1 MTDVT
6 RPTDQFDNLNDDA
19 VLENL
24 DDFEREPVLKRP
36 GRVLTPL
43 TWGLVA
49 LVLAVGTFAL
59 GAKLGND
66 HGKNTASASATGGL
80 SQLLAARG
88 LGTGAG
94 AATRTGGTAA
104 AAPGGA
110 GAFGGGG
117 GGGGG
122 GTIGTVKL
130 VDGTNVYIQTLQG
143 AVVKVTTTP
152 DLTVNVSKPG
162 ALADLK
168 PGSFVS
174 VQGATAPDS
183 TVAATSI
190 SQVSGFGGG
199 RTRAGAAATGATSGP
214 PGG

>member
-6 RPTDQFDNLNDDA
+6 RPTDQLDDLSDDA

-104 AAPGGA
+104 AVAVAGA
-110 GAFGGGG
+110 GA
-117 GGGGG
+117 
-122 GTIGTVKL
+122 
-130 VDGTNVYIQTLQG
+130 
-143 AVVKVTTTP
+143 
-152 DLTVNVSKPG
+152 
-162 ALADLK
+162 
-168 PGSFVS
+168 
-174 VQGATAPDS
+174 
-183 TVAATSI
+183 VARSE
-190 SQVSGFGGG
+190 
-199 RTRAGAAATGATSGP
+199 R
-214 PGG
+214 